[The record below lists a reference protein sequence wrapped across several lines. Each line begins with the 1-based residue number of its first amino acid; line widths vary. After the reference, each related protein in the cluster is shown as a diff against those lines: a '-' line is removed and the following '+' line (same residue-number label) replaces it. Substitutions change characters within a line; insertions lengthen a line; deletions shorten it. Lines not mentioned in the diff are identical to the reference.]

1 VLAHVTPSFDAAGNI
16 TSYHSSRRVP
26 DRSALDK
33 VIPIYD
39 LLLKEEA
46 SHADWRGGMQ
56 AGTELLMAHLDDAG
70 VEYDELVFPL

>member
-1 VLAHVTPSFDAAGNI
+1 MLAHVTPSFDAAGNI